1 MKIIAFKNEEEYYH
15 VVHKIKKMKR
25 FLTELCNVIEE
36 SHEDEDDDEGGETI
50 VYKGG
55 KAYHMP
61 DDDDSEMYY
70 KKGMKKSGR
79 FSY

>member
-1 MKIIAFKNEEEYYH
+1 
-15 VVHKIKKMKR
+15 
-25 FLTELCNVIEE
+25 LTELCNVIEE
-36 SHEDEDDDEGGETI
+36 SHEDEDEDEGGETI

-61 DDDDSEMYY
+61 DDEDSEMYY